1 MRKLSGTAGEDRV
14 GLGSVHAATLRVR
27 IGMPGQAML
36 EGSVTVELPAGGRPL
51 VVSKALP

>member
-1 MRKLSGTAGEDRV
+1 
-14 GLGSVHAATLRVR
+14 
-27 IGMPGQAML
+27 ML